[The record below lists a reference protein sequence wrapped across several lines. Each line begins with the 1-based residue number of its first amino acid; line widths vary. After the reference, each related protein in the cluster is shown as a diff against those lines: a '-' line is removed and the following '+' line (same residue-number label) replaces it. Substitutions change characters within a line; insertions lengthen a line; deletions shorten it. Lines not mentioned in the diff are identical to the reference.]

1 VRTTTTG
8 AGAAVFAAVQIG
20 ADALI
25 RRIGAGGRIAG

>member
-20 ADALI
+20 ADALN